1 MRNSHDRLASLV
13 RPLSPEQLAAADPVA
28 ISGWVPG
35 TEVDGE
41 LQLPAEALLRLFY
54 GRLDPDH
61 TPADSAEGIDLDR
74 LRKVFPGF

>member
-13 RPLSPEQLAAADPVA
+13 RPLSPEQLTVADPVTM
-28 ISGWVPG
+28 SGWVPG

-41 LQLPAEALLRLFY
+41 LQLPAEALLRLSTA
-54 GRLDPDH
+54 GWTRDH
-61 TPADSAEGIDLDR
+61 TPAYSAEGIDLDR